1 MKQFLIFL
9 FIIVSQAVSA
19 QSKRVWLYKA
29 DTYFGETDYHNALIY
44 YKLAMNDSLALTT
57 LVLPYEAVISNKQL
71 SDNGKAADT
80 TRKIPVVDYINH
92 QIALCYQRTE
102 DYNNALEHFKLTA
115 ATGSYPEDIY
125 YLGLAQMNEEQYS
138 NAILSFEQY
147 ASSSNGND
155 SLVKRSLQSM
165 TGCYYA
171 LDSLNVPSKIV
182 VEMADSVFNSGTASF
197 APMFFDNEKRI
208 IFTSARPGGVVVD
221 PEKQQSEYLCDLY
234 WTRKTDGKWE
244 TARNFGRPLNTAQH
258 DASGSF
264 NNNDVIFYTRWSDE
278 KKADQSIHL
287 GRMIDYLFFESYKLD
302 TSVNVPGYKSINP
315 FVSMDGTTL
324 FFSSNRPGGKGG
336 MDLWK
341 ISIDELGNPKDS
353 AVNIGSSINSEFDEV
368 TPFFHE
374 ASSTLFFS
382 SNGHSSIGGL
392 DIFKSTYDR
401 DTDKYATP
409 ANMDIPVNSSK
420 DDSYLVWDR
429 YMKKG
434 YFASD
439 REECP
444 TNHCYDIY
452 EVKNAPFKIILD
464 GYVYDIMTEEIIP
477 DATLTFKDVRSGFE
491 KFTVKSDDKGFYS
504 TEIQQY
510 WEVFI
515 KTQKPRYFAD
525 ATNIDA
531 RKITEDAHLTH
542 DFYLRPIPLD
552 EISIEGIEYDFDSD
566 KLRPE
571 SMVILDKL
579 YEFLI
584 LNDNL
589 VVEINSH
596 TDRVGPDI
604 YNLDLSQRR
613 AKSCVD
619 YLILKGVS
627 MNRLI
632 PVGYGETQPA
642 TLLDGAKKPIPDHEG
657 IAIKLTEEYILV
669 QTKENQVK
677 YDQRNRRTAFKV
689 IGEAFVN
696 P

>member
-1 MKQFLIFL
+1 MKQFLILL
-9 FIIVSQAVSA
+9 FILISAEIAA
-19 QSKRVWLYKA
+19 QSKQVWLYKA
-29 DTYFGETDYHNALIY
+29 DTYFGKTDYHNALIY
-44 YKLAMNDSLALTT
+44 YQFAINDSLVLTT
-57 LVLPYEAVISNKQL
+57 QVLPYETVISNKRL
-71 SDNGKAADT
+71 VENGKVGDT
-80 TRKIPVVDYINH
+80 TRKVPAVDYINH

-102 DYNNALEHFKLTA
+102 DYKHALQHFKLTA
-115 ATGSYPEDIY
+115 ATGSYPEDRY
-125 YLGLAQMNEEQYS
+125 YLGLAQMNQEQYS
-138 NAILSFEQY
+138 NAILSFEEY
-147 ASSSNGND
+147 ASHPTRND
-155 SLVKRSLQSM
+155 SLVSRSLESM

-171 LDSLNVPSKIV
+171 MDSLNGGSKIV

-197 APMFFDNEKRI
+197 APMFFDNEKRM

-234 WTRKTDGKWE
+234 WTSKTEGKWG
-244 TARNFGRPLNTAQH
+244 AAQNFGRPLNTAQH
-258 DASGSF
+258 DASGAF
-264 NNNDVIFYTRWSDE
+264 NNNNVVFYTRWND
-278 KKADQSIHL
+278 KKMTDQSIYL
-287 GRMIDYLFFESYKLD
+287 GRMIDYLFYESYKLD

-341 ISIDELGNPKDS
+341 IAIDELGNPKDS
-353 AVNIGSSINSEFDEV
+353 AVNLGAPVNSEFDEV

-382 SNGHSSIGGL
+382 SDGHSSIGGL

-401 DTDKYATP
+401 DTDKYAIP
-409 ANMDIPVNSSK
+409 ANMDPPVNSSK

-429 YMKKG
+429 YMKNG

-452 EVKNAPFKIILD
+452 QVINAPFKIILD
-464 GYVYDIMTEEIIP
+464 GYVYDAMTEEVIP
-477 DATLTFKDVRSGFE
+477 DATLTFKDIRSGFE
-491 KFTVKSDDKGFYS
+491 TFSLKSDEKGFYS

-515 KTQKPRYFAD
+515 KAQKPHYFAD

-531 RKITEDAHLTH
+531 RKITEDTHLTH
-542 DFYLRPIPLD
+542 DFFLRPIPLD
-552 EISIEGIEYDFDSD
+552 EINIDGIEYDFDSD

-619 YLILKGVS
+619 YLISKGIS

-632 PVGYGETQPA
+632 PVGYGEAEPA
-642 TLLDGAKKPIPDHEG
+642 MLVDESKKPITDETG
-657 IAIKLTEEYILV
+657 KAIVLTEAYVLA
-669 QTKENQVK
+669 QSKENQLK
-677 YDQRNRRTAFKV
+677 YDQRNRRTTFKV